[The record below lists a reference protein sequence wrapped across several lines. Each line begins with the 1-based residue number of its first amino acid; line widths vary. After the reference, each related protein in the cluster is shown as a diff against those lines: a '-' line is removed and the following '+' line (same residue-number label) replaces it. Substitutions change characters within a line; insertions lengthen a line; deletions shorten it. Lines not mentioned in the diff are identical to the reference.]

1 MNNDTILVIARGLWA
16 AYETGL
22 PDTPARVAKVVIAAL
37 EKEGLTINA
46 SIQSQES

>member
-1 MNNDTILVIARGLWA
+1 MKNEIILVIARGLWA
-16 AYETGL
+16 AYEMDL
-22 PDTPARVAKVVIAAL
+22 PDTPARVAKVIIAAL